1 MIDLLNE
8 LERRRMA
15 LQGRCTAQRMRTA
28 QLAAAL
34 LEKGVIFDRAV
45 TLGRS
50 VAVQPVVLGTAA
62 VLTLVVGPRR
72 LLNWAVRGTAVYGLA
87 RRIFAA
93 LGYLAR

>member
-1 MIDLLNE
+1 MIHLLNE

-15 LQGRCTAQRMRTA
+15 LQARCTAQRMQTA
-28 QLAAAL
+28 RLAAAI

-50 VAVQPVVLGTAA
+50 VAVQPVVLGAAA
-62 VLTLVVGPRR
+62 VLTLALGPRR
-72 LLNWAVRGTAVYGLA
+72 LLNWAVRGTAIYGLT

>member
-1 MIDLLNE
+1 
-8 LERRRMA
+8 MA
-15 LQGRCTAQRMRTA
+15 LQGRCTAQRMQTA

-62 VLTLVVGPRR
+62 VLTLVLGPRR

>member
-8 LERRRMA
+8 LERRRLA
-15 LQGRCTAQRMRTA
+15 LQGRCTAQRMQTA

-34 LEKGVIFDRAV
+34 LQKGVIFDRAV

-72 LLNWAVRGTAVYGLA
+72 LLNWAVRGAAAYGLT
-87 RRIFAA
+87 RRIVVA
-93 LGYLAR
+93 LGHFTR